1 MLHSDYSHMKL
12 PVGKIVAVEEEKG
25 PNHHKKIDPH
35 LYGLP

>member
-1 MLHSDYSHMKL
+1 MPHSDCSNMKL

-25 PNHHKKIDPH
+25 PNHQNKIDPH